1 MEKLWERFFYS
12 LEDKNPVN
20 GLTRLVNNAETIAD
34 YMEAGGILSESTKKL
49 SELKIKHKKIDWAT
63 HDRTIDNILVY
74 VFLKS
79 ITTIPVKTKA
89 YKMGLIDKNGKLIRD
104 PKTKIENEAI
114 SNLDLLMFKLRE
126 WLKPR
131 MSCLMSVNWL
141 NGIFNNIRLQN
152 CLTNTNM
159 LSRQY
164 IIRRLNNELDQILR
178 K

>member
-1 MEKLWERFFYS
+1 
-12 LEDKNPVN
+12 
-20 GLTRLVNNAETIAD
+20 
-34 YMEAGGILSESTKKL
+34 
-49 SELKIKHKKIDWAT
+49 
-63 HDRTIDNILVY
+63 
-74 VFLKS
+74 
-79 ITTIPVKTKA
+79 
-89 YKMGLIDKNGKLIRD
+89 MGLIDKNGKLIRD